1 MKLRLLLIIAC
12 VSLPFLCQSVK
23 GQQKSKEYSN
33 TAQSVASRM
42 YPGWNLGNTMEATG
56 DGLAAETSWQTTKT
70 TQEIIS
76 FVQSQGFRS
85 VRIPCSWDIHSDQ
98 QGRIDPQWLARVKEI
113 VDACIRCGLYVV
125 LNDHWDNGWIEVKG
139 FSKTDKSY
147 EKVDEQTIRAKI
159 QRLQELWTQIANAF
173 KDYDEHLLFAGLNEP
188 FQQYNLFHGRHQ
200 ELTPVL
206 QRYNQAFVDAVRRA
220 GGKNKK
226 RILVVQT
233 PGINISSAVDEKIHF
248 TMPGDPAGKGRLM
261 VEVHYYDP
269 WDFCGQ
275 EEGGKW
281 FWGQSHHVAGDDHN
295 CQWGEEDWT
304 AKQFAAMKKKF
315 YDQGYPVVLGE
326 YGAQW
331 REVGSRQKE
340 HDASIKAWFKDVTR
354 KAISN
359 GCVPMVWDINSIQQH
374 GEKGTMTL
382 LDRAHLRI
390 FNQAAVDGIAEGV
403 QSAQWPD

>member
-113 VDACIRCGLYVV
+113 VDACIGCGLYVV

-159 QRLQELWTQIANAF
+159 QRLQ
-173 KDYDEHLLFAGLNEP
+173 GC
-188 FQQYNLFHGRHQ
+188 GRR
-200 ELTPVL
+200 LP
-206 QRYNQAFVDAVRRA
+206 
-220 GGKNKK
+220 
-226 RILVVQT
+226 
-233 PGINISSAVDEKIHF
+233 
-248 TMPGDPAGKGRLM
+248 MPSK
-261 VEVHYYDP
+261 
-269 WDFCGQ
+269 
-275 EEGGKW
+275 
-281 FWGQSHHVAGDDHN
+281 
-295 CQWGEEDWT
+295 
-304 AKQFAAMKKKF
+304 
-315 YDQGYPVVLGE
+315 
-326 YGAQW
+326 
-331 REVGSRQKE
+331 
-340 HDASIKAWFKDVTR
+340 
-354 KAISN
+354 
-359 GCVPMVWDINSIQQH
+359 
-374 GEKGTMTL
+374 TMTSTCFSQVL
-382 LDRAHLRI
+382 TNRSSNI
-390 FNQAAVDGIAEGV
+390 TSSMDGTR
-403 QSAQWPD
+403 S